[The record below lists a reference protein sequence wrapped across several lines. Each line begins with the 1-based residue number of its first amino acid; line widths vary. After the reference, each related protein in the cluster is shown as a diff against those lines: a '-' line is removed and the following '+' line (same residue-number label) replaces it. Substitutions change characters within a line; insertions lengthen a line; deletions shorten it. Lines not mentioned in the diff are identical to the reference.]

1 MSMDLDSLT
10 ADLIEDE
17 SIRLVVYDDATGL
30 PLHPGMMI
38 KGHPTIGVGRALDTH
53 GISRDEAM
61 MLLHNDMVG
70 TTDQLHENL
79 PWLARLDDVRQRVIA
94 EMAFQLGM
102 AGLLGFHAMLT
113 ALEREE
119 YASAA
124 QQMLQSKW
132 AGQVPNRA
140 KRLAERVRTGLA

>member
-1 MSMDLDSLT
+1 
-10 ADLIEDE
+10 
-17 SIRLVVYDDATGL
+17 
-30 PLHPGMMI
+30 MI

-79 PWLARLDDVRQRVIA
+79 PWLAHLDDVRQRVIA

-124 QQMLQSKW
+124 EQMLQSKW

-140 KRLAERVRTGLA
+140 KRLAERMRTGLA